1 MRQKHT
7 AQGSIFWFRP
17 EHEIRHNLDRVDE
30 WLNQHPELLRWI
42 DDDLGRHIKGRCG
55 LSCEQVLRAALIKQ
69 YRQCSYRDLAFM
81 LTDSLSFQYFSRVD
95 PFNSPRK
102 SALQSTISRIKPSTW
117 ERMNQLFVRDMIA
130 KGFESA
136 ARLRIDSTVAASHI
150 LSPTDSKLLYDC
162 IRIMVRLLK
171 RLKPVTQVKYVNHCR
186 RAKKNYFAAHC
197 AKNDDTRCRYY
208 KALLKDVDNTR
219 TRLYEALKVLKK
231 QRSQAIWVEQIET
244 LLPLIATVMDQTIR
258 RVMEDEKVP
267 ANEKIV
273 SIFEPHTDII
283 KKGGREVQYG
293 HKINLSSG
301 RSGLIF
307 DVVVERGNPADQTR
321 LLPMLER
328 HKRIYNSL
336 PIDLATDGGY
346 ATRGNLDDAKSMGI
360 ANVAF
365 HKPAGLTVAEMTGD
379 DWLFKELR
387 NFRAGIEAGISYLK
401 RCFGLK
407 RIFWK
412 GWDRFCAS
420 IHLTIFTHNLIRWA
434 RTT

>member
-17 EHEIRHNLDRVDE
+17 EHEIRHNLDRVE
-30 WLNQHPELLRWI
+30 TWLNKHPELLGWI

-81 LTDSLSFQYFSRVD
+81 LTDSLSFQHFSRVE
-95 PFNSPRK
+95 PFNAPRK
-102 SALQSTISRIKPSTW
+102 SALQSTISRVKASTW
-117 ERMNQLFVRDMIA
+117 ERMNQLFVCDMIDI
-130 KGFESA
+130 GFESGD
-136 ARLRIDSTVAASHI
+136 RLRIDSTVAESHI
-150 LSPTDSKLLYDC
+150 LSPMDNKLLYDC
-162 IRIMVRLLK
+162 IRMMVRLLK
-171 RLKPVTQVKYVNHCR
+171 RLKPITNVAYVNHCR
-186 RAKKNYFAAHC
+186 RAKSNHFAAHC
-197 AKNDDTRCRYY
+197 AKDDDSRYRHY
-208 KALLKDVDNTR
+208 KALLKDVDSTR
-219 TRLYEALKVLKK
+219 SSLYEAQKVLEK
-231 QRSQAIWVEQIET
+231 QHHHAVWVKQIET
-244 LLPLIATVMDQTIR
+244 LMPLVARVMNQATR
-258 RVMEDEKVP
+258 RVMEGESVP
-267 ANEKIV
+267 ANEKV
-273 SIFEPHTDII
+273 FSLFEPHTDII
-283 KKGGREVQYG
+283 KKGGRAIQYG

-307 DVVVERGNPADQTR
+307 DVVVEHGNPADQTR

-328 HKRIYNSL
+328 HKKIYGSL

-346 ATRGNLDDAKSMGI
+346 ATRENLDTAKSMGI

-379 DWLFKELR
+379 DWLFRELR